1 MGVATGLYDEMRN
14 NFTGNCPCRFV
25 IGGVKMRICI
35 NAGHTKLGVGTGAN
49 GYLNESKETR
59 KIAYELM
66 QLLTD
71 SNHIVIP
78 AVYDKHNNN
87 LAAAVETANNNDANL
102 FVSIHLNAGGGTGCE
117 AYTWKGEKVK
127 QAVKVCDNLA
137 ALGFKN
143 RGVKDGS
150 KLYVIKNTKMPAVL
164 IEVCFV
170 DTKQDAD
177 LFKQLGY
184 TKIAQ
189 AIYKA
194 II

>member
-1 MGVATGLYDEMRN
+1 
-14 NFTGNCPCRFV
+14 
-25 IGGVKMRICI
+25 MRIVI
-35 NAGHTKLGVGTGAN
+35 NAGHTKLGTGRGAN

-66 QLLTD
+66 KLLTD

-87 LAAAVETANNNDANL
+87 LAAAVETANNNDADL
-102 FVSIHLNAGGGTGCE
+102 FISIHLNAGGGTGCE
-117 AYTWKGEKVK
+117 AYTYKGKQLS
-127 QAVKVCDNLA
+127 QAVKVCKNLA

-150 KLYVIKNTKMPAVL
+150 KLYVVKNTTMPAVL

-170 DTKQDAD
+170 DTKADAE
-177 LFKQLGY
+177 LFKKVGY
-184 TKIAQ
+184 NKIAK
-189 AIYKA
+189 AIYNA